1 MFRCSVCEHVKHGK
15 RIEQVEQVERIEQA
29 KQLNIINQELNISI
43 MRIDKHDIEE
53 LGGAC
58 TQYLDTFKPYRLIN
72 GGDILCMHNI
82 IYRIKERGG
91 IDAQSIIEMAE
102 QYNVHTTDI
111 TYTLESAYTHVE
123 GLRNV
128 IIRNIADMKHIDIAV
143 GDVLKFCNEFLN
155 TREDVLRWLFGQEL
169 LSEADIRAVQ
179 NLHCFCAGDYGGMSV
194 EDFVTGCAIAD
205 ISGSDHSAIGERV
218 RYMMAECKDAN
229 IRREL
234 EQWLLLHVGD
244 AGTPATPTPAP
255 PAVGEAHQLAEVYT
269 EAEERPD
276 TSTTDFLHMRSFS
289 PTIRFDIG
297 ALYSFLID
305 EGVIKNISESLF
317 TDCITHANIN
327 ELWGK
332 CIKSKMKCVLHH
344 IKNYYEKE
352 WFCSIYKSVGLDKSK
367 MGKFNL
373 GSKRSDFETKIIEL
387 IQKPQQKP

>member
-1 MFRCSVCEHVKHGK
+1 MCEHVKHGK

-43 MRIDKHDIEE
+43 MRIDKRDIEE

-58 TQYLDTFKPYRLIN
+58 SQYLDTFNPDRLIN
-72 GGDILCMHNI
+72 GGDILYMHNI

-111 TYTLESAYTHVE
+111 TDTLESAYTLVE

-128 IIRNIADMKHIDIAV
+128 IIRNIADMKHIDKAV

-289 PTIRFDIG
+289 PTGNVNMG

-305 EGVIKNISESLF
+305 EKVIKNIDEQLF

-332 CIKSKMKCVLHH
+332 CIKSKMKCVLHKL
-344 IKNYYEKE
+344 KNHFEKD
-352 WFCSIYKSVGLDKSK
+352 WFCSICASVGQKSEY

-373 GSKRSDFETKIIEL
+373 KNKRKQFEMKIIDM

>member
-1 MFRCSVCEHVKHGK
+1 MNTKNNRYLTTVEANTYNQVATL
-15 RIEQVEQVERIEQA
+15 IE
-29 KQLNIINQELNISI
+29 IINELISI
-43 MRIDKHDIEE
+43 LEYTKRNPIFYMSAIVEKGLNSIKRHDE
-53 LGGAC
+53 
-58 TQYLDTFKPYRLIN
+58 
-72 GGDILCMHNI
+72 
-82 IYRIKERGG
+82 IKDLTNLLLAFEYTPRY
-91 IDAQSIIEMAE
+91 DEIIEAISHFKALCQEMG
-102 QYNVHTTDI
+102 T
-111 TYTLESAYTHVE
+111 
-123 GLRNV
+123 
-128 IIRNIADMKHIDIAV
+128 KIDISMPEYEMRFK
-143 GDVLKFCNEFLN
+143 GEIISCCLLLGEFAN
-155 TREDVLRWLFGQEL
+155 KINKRTPQP
-169 LSEADIRAVQ
+169 
-179 NLHCFCAGDYGGMSV
+179 GDYGGMSV

-255 PAVGEAHQLAEVYT
+255 PAVGEAHQLAEEYT

-276 TSTTDFLHMRSFS
+276 TSTPDFLHMRSFS
-289 PTIRFDIG
+289 PTGNVNMG

-305 EGVIKNISESLF
+305 EKVIKNIDEQLF

-332 CIKSKMKCVLHH
+332 CIKSKMKCVLHKL
-344 IKNYYEKE
+344 KNHFEKD
-352 WFCSIYKSVGLDKSK
+352 WFCSICASVGQKSEY

-373 GSKRSDFETKIIEL
+373 KNKRKQFEMKIIDM

>member
-43 MRIDKHDIEE
+43 MRIYKLDIEE

-58 TQYLDTFKPYRLIN
+58 SQYLDTFKPDRLIN
-72 GGDILCMHNI
+72 GGDILYMHNI

-289 PTIRFDIG
+289 PTGNVNMG

-332 CIKSKMKCVLHH
+332 CIKSKMKCVLHKL
-344 IKNYYEKE
+344 KNHFEKD
-352 WFCSIYKSVGLDKSK
+352 WFCCICASVGQKSEY

-373 GSKRSDFETKIIEL
+373 KNKRKQFEMKIIDM

>member
-43 MRIDKHDIEE
+43 MRIDKRDIEE

-58 TQYLDTFKPYRLIN
+58 SQYLDTFNPDRLIN
-72 GGDILCMHNI
+72 GGDILYMHNI

-155 TREDVLRWLFGQEL
+155 TREDVLHWLFVQEL

-179 NLHCFCAGDYGGMSV
+179 NLHCFCAGDYGGMSL

-289 PTIRFDIG
+289 PTGNVNMG

-332 CIKSKMKCVLHH
+332 CIKSKMKCVLHKL
-344 IKNYYEKE
+344 KNHFEKD
-352 WFCSIYKSVGLDKSK
+352 WFCCICASVGQNSEY

-373 GSKRSDFETKIIEL
+373 KNKRKQFEMKIIDM

>member
-1 MFRCSVCEHVKHGK
+1 MCEHVKHGK
-15 RIEQVEQVERIEQA
+15 RIEQVERIEQA

-111 TYTLESAYTHVE
+111 TDTLESAYTLVE
-123 GLRNV
+123 CLRNV

-155 TREDVLRWLFGQEL
+155 TREDVLHWLFVQEL

-179 NLHCFCAGDYGGMSV
+179 NLHCFCAGDYGG
-194 EDFVTGCAIAD
+194 
-205 ISGSDHSAIGERV
+205 IGERE

>member
-58 TQYLDTFKPYRLIN
+58 SQYLDTFKPDRLIN
-72 GGDILCMHNI
+72 GGDILYMHNI

-111 TYTLESAYTHVE
+111 TDTLESAYTLVE

-128 IIRNIADMKHIDIAV
+128 IIRNIADMKHIDKAV

-289 PTIRFDIG
+289 PTGNVNMG

-332 CIKSKMKCVLHH
+332 CIKSKMKCVLHKL
-344 IKNYYEKE
+344 KNHFEKD
-352 WFCSIYKSVGLDKSK
+352 WFCSICASVGQKSEY

-373 GSKRSDFETKIIEL
+373 KNKRKQFEMKIIDM

>member
-1 MFRCSVCEHVKHGK
+1 MNTKNNRYLTTVEANTYN
-15 RIEQVEQVERIEQA
+15 QVETLIE
-29 KQLNIINQELNISI
+29 IINELISI
-43 MRIDKHDIEE
+43 LEYTKRNPIFYMSAIVEKGLNSIKRHDE
-53 LGGAC
+53 
-58 TQYLDTFKPYRLIN
+58 
-72 GGDILCMHNI
+72 
-82 IYRIKERGG
+82 IKDLTNLLLAFEYTPRY
-91 IDAQSIIEMAE
+91 DEIIEAISHFKALCQEMG
-102 QYNVHTTDI
+102 T
-111 TYTLESAYTHVE
+111 
-123 GLRNV
+123 
-128 IIRNIADMKHIDIAV
+128 KIDISMPEYEMRFK
-143 GDVLKFCNEFLN
+143 GEIISCCLLLGEFAN
-155 TREDVLRWLFGQEL
+155 KINKRTPQP
-169 LSEADIRAVQ
+169 
-179 NLHCFCAGDYGGMSV
+179 GDYGGMSV

-317 TDCITHANIN
+317 TNCITHANIN
-327 ELWGK
+327 ELWGN
-332 CIKSKMKCVLHH
+332 CTKSKMKCVLHH

-352 WFCSIYKSVGLDKSK
+352 WFCNIYKSVGLDKSK

-387 IQKPQQKP
+387 ITKPQQKP

>member
-1 MFRCSVCEHVKHGK
+1 
-15 RIEQVEQVERIEQA
+15 
-29 KQLNIINQELNISI
+29 
-43 MRIDKHDIEE
+43 MRIYKHDIEE

-58 TQYLDTFKPYRLIN
+58 TQYLYTFEPDRLIN

-111 TYTLESAYTHVE
+111 TDTLESAYTYVE
-123 GLRNV
+123 VLRNV
-128 IIRNIADMKHIDIAV
+128 IIRNIADMKHIDKAV

-269 EAEERPD
+269 EAEERHD
-276 TSTTDFLHMRSFS
+276 TSTPDFSHMRSFS
-289 PTIRFDIG
+289 PTGNVNMG

-305 EGVIKNISESLF
+305 EKVIENIDEQLF

-332 CIKSKMKCVLHH
+332 CIKSKMKCVLHKL
-344 IKNYYEKE
+344 KNHFEKD
-352 WFCSIYKSVGLDKSK
+352 WFCSICASVGQKSEY

-373 GSKRSDFETKIIEL
+373 KNKRKQFEMKIIDM

>member
-15 RIEQVEQVERIEQA
+15 RIEQVERIEQA

-43 MRIDKHDIEE
+43 MRIYKHDIEE

-58 TQYLDTFKPYRLIN
+58 TQYLDTFQPYRLIN

-111 TYTLESAYTHVE
+111 TDTLESAYTLVE
-123 GLRNV
+123 CLRNV
-128 IIRNIADMKHIDIAV
+128 IIRNMADMKHIDKAV

-269 EAEERPD
+269 EAEERHD
-276 TSTTDFLHMRSFS
+276 TSTPDFLHMRSFS
-289 PTIRFDIG
+289 PTGNVNMG

-305 EGVIKNISESLF
+305 EKVIKNIDEQLF
-317 TDCITHANIN
+317 TDCIPHANIN

-332 CIKSKMKCVLHH
+332 CIKSKMKCVLHKL
-344 IKNYYEKE
+344 KNHFEKD
-352 WFCSIYKSVGLDKSK
+352 WFCDICASVGQTSEH

-373 GSKRSDFETKIIEL
+373 KNKRKQFEMKIIEM

>member
-1 MFRCSVCEHVKHGK
+1 
-15 RIEQVEQVERIEQA
+15 
-29 KQLNIINQELNISI
+29 

-155 TREDVLRWLFGQEL
+155 TREDVLHWLFVQEL

-179 NLHCFCAGDYGGMSV
+179 NLHCFCAGDYGGMSL

-218 RYMMAECKDAN
+218 RCMMAECKDAN

-276 TSTTDFLHMRSFS
+276 TSTPDFLHMRSFS
-289 PTIRFDIG
+289 PTGNVNMG

-332 CIKSKMKCVLHH
+332 CIKSKMKCVLHKL
-344 IKNYYEKE
+344 KNHFEKD
-352 WFCSIYKSVGLDKSK
+352 WFCCICASVGQNSEY

-373 GSKRSDFETKIIEL
+373 KNKRKQFEMKIIDM